1 MHNGARGMERKTTE
15 FISETEIHVN
25 WPTKERMYF
34 VTVYSHSRETE
45 KQAILLAI

>member
-25 WPTKERMYF
+25 WPTKECISLQYI
-34 VTVYSHSRETE
+34 VTVE
-45 KQAILLAI
+45 KLKSKRFSLRY